1 MFVTAGMTKMLGF
14 FFPSHIWRPDLMLSR
29 VRKMETVNG
38 NGAMKISRR
47 KQGDAGYRILNIRSV
62 IVTFLCPM
70 R

>member
-1 MFVTAGMTKMLGF
+1 
-14 FFPSHIWRPDLMLSR
+14 MLSR